1 MLPMETIFDLPAHPL
16 MVHFPVVA
24 IPVLAILAL
33 VMVVRPSFR
42 NHYGLA
48 IVGLGVITT
57 VATFMAA
64 WSGQALAESIG
75 IGDDLIDPHR
85 TLGNT
90 LRFFV
95 LGLTIAVGVSTAL
108 SKRSSTAD
116 RDPMTMAAMV
126 LVVGFSLLSLIWTVR
141 TGHEG
146 AKSVWQG
153 VVGTESA
160 ESAEDEQTTVVV
172 EPDTTVSTTEA
183 PSDPPEATTAEP
195 TTTEVA
201 DDVAAVSVIGQDV
214 YEANCSRCHG
224 ADGAGGRGPSFEG
237 LALEQPD
244 NSAAIEQTVNGGG
257 GMPAF
262 GARLSEE
269 EILAAVDY
277 IYATF

>member
-1 MLPMETIFDLPAHPL
+1 
-16 MVHFPVVA
+16 
-24 IPVLAILAL
+24 
-33 VMVVRPSFR
+33 
-42 NHYGLA
+42 
-48 IVGLGVITT
+48 
-57 VATFMAA
+57 
-64 WSGQALAESIG
+64 
-75 IGDDLIDPHR
+75 
-85 TLGNT
+85 
-90 LRFFV
+90 V